1 MSFLNLILKIVGL
14 VPILYIPS
22 ISPCDAWYWG
32 EWEKIAYAPLNS
44 EYAPSLCLISLPPL
58 KIVIKRNFRPPPQFR
73 LPSTNSE
80 LFVLTTPI
88 ASQLFSSL
96 PTMTISCVCT
106 LVNSRQWANFTMG
119 PNEQNQQTKFETK
132 SMFIHAV
139 VLQRGCL
146 VWKAKT
152 NFCGKKEE
160 KAVSQ
165 LKLDR
170 L

>member
-1 MSFLNLILKIVGL
+1 MHGI
-14 VPILYIPS
+14 
-22 ISPCDAWYWG
+22 G
-32 EWEKIAYAPLNS
+32 ESGKKLPPPPLNS

-58 KIVIKRNFRPPPQFR
+58 KIVIKRNLRPPPPNSDYPGT
-73 LPSTNSE
+73 PSTNFE
-80 LFVLTTPI
+80 LFILTTPI

-96 PTMTISCVCT
+96 PTMTILCVCT

-139 VLQRGCL
+139 VLQRGL
-146 VWKAKT
+146 PSLEGKNELFV
-152 NFCGKKEE
+152 GKKRK

>member
-1 MSFLNLILKIVGL
+1 MVLGRVGKNCL
-14 VPILYIPS
+14 R
-22 ISPCDAWYWG
+22 
-32 EWEKIAYAPLNS
+32 PLNS

-58 KIVIKRNFRPPPQFR
+58 KIVIKTNFRTPPQFR

-88 ASQLFSSL
+88 ASQLFGSL

-152 NFCGKKEE
+152 NFLWE
-160 KAVSQ
+160 KSG
-165 LKLDR
+165 
-170 L
+170 

>member
-32 EWEKIAYAPLNS
+32 EWEKIASAPLNS

-58 KIVIKRNFRPPPQFR
+58 KLVIKRNFRPPPPNSDYPGP
-73 LPSTNSE
+73 PSINSK

-106 LVNSRQWANFTMG
+106 LVNSIGNGQILPWDLMSKINRQNLR
-119 PNEQNQQTKFETK
+119 QK
-132 SMFIHAV
+132 V
-139 VLQRGCL
+139 CL
-146 VWKAKT
+146 YT
-152 NFCGKKEE
+152 
-160 KAVSQ
+160 
-165 LKLDR
+165 R
-170 L
+170 

>member
-1 MSFLNLILKIVGL
+1 MHGIGDSGKTL
-14 VPILYIPS
+14 PP
-22 ISPCDAWYWG
+22 P
-32 EWEKIAYAPLNS
+32 PLNS

-58 KIVIKRNFRPPPQFR
+58 KIVIKINFPPPPPPNSDYPGP
-73 LPSTNSE
+73 PSTNSD

-139 VLQRGCL
+139 VLQRGL
-146 VWKAKT
+146 PSLEGKNELFV
-152 NFCGKKEE
+152 GKKRK

>member
-1 MSFLNLILKIVGL
+1 MSFLNIISKIVGL

-32 EWEKIAYAPLNS
+32 EWAKIASAPLNS

-58 KIVIKRNFRPPPQFR
+58 KIVIKRNFRPPPPPPPPNSDYPGP
-73 LPSTNSE
+73 PSTNSE

-119 PNEQNQQTKFETK
+119 SNEQNQQTKSK
-132 SMFIHAV
+132 FIHAV
-139 VLQRGCL
+139 VLQRGL
-146 VWKAKT
+146 PSLEGKNELFV
-152 NFCGKKEE
+152 GKK
-160 KAVSQ
+160 
-165 LKLDR
+165 R
-170 L
+170 LANSS

>member
-14 VPILYIPS
+14 VPISYIPS

-32 EWEKIAYAPLNS
+32 EWEKIASAPLNS

-58 KIVIKRNFRPPPQFR
+58 KIVIKRNFRPPPPPPQFR
-73 LPSTNSE
+73 LPSTKIWTICFND
-80 LFVLTTPI
+80 PI

-119 PNEQNQQTKFETK
+119 PNEQNQQTTFETK

-146 VWKAKT
+146 V
-152 NFCGKKEE
+152 
-160 KAVSQ
+160 
-165 LKLDR
+165 
-170 L
+170 

>member
-32 EWEKIAYAPLNS
+32 EWEKIASAPLNS

-73 LPSTNSE
+73 SPSTNSE

-96 PTMTISCVCT
+96 PTMTILCVCT

-152 NFCGKKEE
+152 NFLWEKRGK
-160 KAVSQ
+160 SG
-165 LKLDR
+165 
-170 L
+170 